1 MIKIAGTGAALPK
14 NCVTSS
20 SLDLI
25 HGYDGSLAEVTG
37 VDQRYVVDQE
47 TQIDLAKTASLAA
60 LQDAGLAVTDIDT
73 VISGCAVPYQ
83 SLPATAPLI
92 MQRLGIVDGAASA
105 FDVNSTCLSFLTGID
120 MAAGLIVLGRAN
132 AVLVVASEIASRALP
147 WSTAPET
154 AALFGDG
161 AGAAVITKGETP
173 YSALMRTYPSAY
185 NACQLG
191 AGGTRFDYH
200 NDPVGFAENARFR
213 MDGKAL
219 FRLSAAHFTDFV
231 DELLMRAGWE
241 IRDVDLVVP
250 HQASPHALRH
260 MIRQLGVPREKVI
273 DISATVGNQIA
284 ASLPITLDHAR
295 RNNRI
300 KDGTKLLMLGTSAGV
315 SFGGLAMEV
324 SE

>member
-47 TQIDLAKTASLAA
+47 TQIDLAKTAGLAA
-60 LQDAGLAVTDIDT
+60 LKDAGLAISDIDT

-92 MQRLGIVDGAASA
+92 MQRLGIADGTASA

-120 MAAGLIVLGRAN
+120 MAAGLIALGRAST
-132 AVLVVASEIASRALP
+132 VLVVASEIASRALP

-173 YSALMRTYPSAY
+173 YTAVMRTYPSAY

-191 AGGTRFDYH
+191 SGGTRFDYH
-200 NDPVGFAENARFR
+200 NDPVGFAENAHFR

-241 IRDVDLVVP
+241 IGDVDLVVP

-260 MIRQLGVPREKVI
+260 MIRQLGVPREKVV

>member
-1 MIKIAGTGAALPK
+1 MIKIAGTGAALPE

-25 HGYDGSLAEVTG
+25 HGYDGSLAEMTG

-47 TQIDLAKTASLAA
+47 TQIDLAKAAGVAA
-60 LQDAGLAVTDIDT
+60 LKDAGLAVTDIDT
-73 VISGCAVPYQ
+73 IISGCAVPYQ

-120 MAAGLIVLGRAN
+120 MAAGLIALGRAN

-173 YSALMRTYPSAY
+173 YTAVMRTYPSAY
-185 NACQLG
+185 DACQLG

-200 NDPVGFAENARFR
+200 NDPVGFDNNALFQ

-231 DELLMRAGWE
+231 DELLTHAGWE
-241 IRDVDLVVP
+241 TGDVDLVVP

-260 MIRQLGVPREKVI
+260 MIRQLGVPREKVV